1 MNSNGIITAPV
12 SIDDVKTVLGIT
24 SNDLAV
30 LCSSPKIN
38 MWAKYKPVPLNKNFH
53 SDEWDQTNKKWR
65 SDSIWWKGSDGHC
78 GITITAVKAATYT
91 AVAALYNGSDNGW
104 KYSHPSG
111 GNSAPYR
118 LDDFIGYVHTAIASV
133 SDFSGTKTGYTDTIV
148 EFSIA
153 YTIGGS
159 DTSLALSDISDGTP
173 FADMYF
179 GIYIHGAKADIRL
192 TSSATL
198 ANGGTSVSVPG
209 YKLVDGTYT
218 VYPFLCSEMIGISD
232 ADMAADF
239 YTLPN
244 CNAQSLKILE
254 ASITVDAAAM
264 SYSATAGTAEYRVE
278 VKNLT
283 GNSVSLTSLI
293 VEARV
298 NEDDSAP
305 LSGDESR
312 IIIVSTSVTIPAR
325 TTETYTGS
333 INVPLDSY
341 TPRNIYIHAKAVV
354 SNKNYS
360 SGYASLA

>member
-12 SIDDVKTVLGIT
+12 SIDDVKTVLGVT

-78 GITITAVKAATYT
+78 GITITAAKASTCSS
-91 AVAALYNGSDNGW
+91 VAALYNGSDNGW
-104 KYSHPSG
+104 KQVLPTG
-111 GNSAPYR
+111 GVSAPYR
-118 LDDFIGYVHTAIASV
+118 LEDFIGYVHTAIASV

-153 YTIGGS
+153 YTIGGGDS
-159 DTSLALSDISDGTP
+159 SLALSDISDGTP

-179 GIYIHGAKADIRL
+179 GIYIHGTKADIRL

-198 ANGGTSVSVPG
+198 AKGGTSISVPG
-209 YKLVDGTYT
+209 NKLVDGTYT

-232 ADMAADF
+232 ADLTAEF

-244 CNAQSLKILE
+244 CNAQSLKMLE
-254 ASITVDAAAM
+254 ASVTVDAAAM
-264 SYSATAGTAEYRVE
+264 SYSAVVGTAEYRVE

-312 IIIVSTSVTIPAR
+312 IIIVNTSVTIPAR